1 MGAFYY
7 AKKRPAS
14 SSDNSSAG
22 PEAKRHKPFDSR
34 NRCYHCRNYG
44 HKAPEC
50 RKRIKSE
57 AEKYRE
63 KPIGHIVEGELI
75 KANIVRPSNSSYASP
90 MLLVKKK
97 DGSDRLCVDFR
108 ELNKNTVAD
117 RYPLPLTPDQIARLQ
132 QARYLT
138 SLDMTTGFHQIPI
151 HPNSTEYTTASP
163 TSEVGSKDLLRAMK
177 RQMDFMRDVFH
188 TLTKKDG
195 VELEKFSL
203 PFFNP
208 ELAGADPMGWCETV
222 SKLMGN
228 EPLQDREL
236 FFVLNRAMGG
246 FASQWL
252 TQVPVCGLTWERFK
266 EYFLS
271 HYDGKETA
279 TSTLIKVF
287 EEPPEEDEPTVNFG
301 IRFRSL
307 LAARWS
313 GISNAE
319 LINAVILLRLTS
331 YDQRVE
337 RIALTQDVR
346 TQDQFLREL
355 RALPRSRKRP
365 LPLADDLPT
374 EPETKRSRPSN
385 SQTRCY
391 HCGTP
396 GHKAMECRKKMRTE
410 KQKETRRREWSRPA
424 TSSKVFCLRCRA
436 DGHIAPN
443 CLLRED
449 KKSGHNKE
457 RRVDSCVVEA
467 PTGKLSHQGESFPFC
482 FDSGA
487 ECSLIMESA
496 ASKFS
501 GKRTTDVVVMRGIGN
516 TCVKSTSQIL
526 STVCINGF
534 TLEITFHVLPD
545 KYLKYD
551 IKIGREI
558 LSRGF
563 DVHIT
568 RTSLDICKTKVVNV
582 CDRTVEKEIDLNEV
596 DTEVIGSDKGRLI
609 SILEKF
615 KNSFITGFPRT
626 RVNTGQL
633 EIRLIDLNVTVQRSP
648 YRLSEEERRTG
659 RERIGE
665 LIKANIIRP
674 SNSPFASPMM
684 LVKKKNGS
692 NRLSVDFRALNK
704 NTVADRYPLPLIADQ
719 IARLQNAKY
728 FISLDM
734 ASGFH
739 QIPIH
744 PNSTVYTAFVTPDR
758 QYEYVTMPFG
768 LKNAPSVFQRAIL
781 NALGDLAHSY
791 VVVYLDDVLII
802 ADSVDQA
809 LERLNNVLDT
819 LVKAGFSFNFAKC
832 SFLRTSVLYLGYIIH
847 NGEVRPNP
855 GKIHALSSLP
865 APTMVTQFRQFIGLA
880 SYFRKFVPKF
890 SQTMKPLYAL
900 TSGSKNITWSDRHE
914 NDLDA

>member
-1 MGAFYY
+1 MA
-7 AKKRPAS
+7 
-14 SSDNSSAG
+14 
-22 PEAKRHKPFDSR
+22 
-34 NRCYHCRNYG
+34 
-44 HKAPEC
+44 
-50 RKRIKSE
+50 
-57 AEKYRE
+57 
-63 KPIGHIVEGELI
+63 
-75 KANIVRPSNSSYASP
+75 
-90 MLLVKKK
+90 
-97 DGSDRLCVDFR
+97 
-108 ELNKNTVAD
+108 
-117 RYPLPLTPDQIARLQ
+117 
-132 QARYLT
+132 
-138 SLDMTTGFHQIPI
+138 TTGE
-151 HPNSTEYTTASP
+151 NSLPAHTSNPSGAP
-163 TSEVGSKDLLRAMK
+163 TSEVGSKDLLTAMK
-177 RQMDFMRDVFH
+177 QQMDFMRDVFH

-195 VELEKFSL
+195 VELETFSL
-203 PFFNP
+203 PLFNP
-208 ELAGADPMGWCETV
+208 ELAGADPMG
-222 SKLMGN
+222 
-228 EPLQDREL
+228 
-236 FFVLNRAMGG
+236 
-246 FASQWL
+246 
-252 TQVPVCGLTWERFK
+252 CGLGKFRS
-266 EYFLS
+266 YYLS

-279 TSTLIKVF
+279 TSTLIKMF

-301 IRFRSL
+301 SRLRSL

-319 LINAVILLRLTS
+319 LINAVVLLRLTS

-346 TQDQFLREL
+346 TQDQFPREL

-365 LPLADDLPT
+365 LPLANDPPT
-374 EPETKRSRPSN
+374 EPEAKRSRPSN

-391 HCGTP
+391 HCETP
-396 GHKAMECRKKMRTE
+396 GHKAMECRKKMQTE
-410 KQKETRRREWSRPA
+410 KQKESRRREGSRPA

-443 CLLRED
+443 CPLREE

-467 PTGKLSHQGESFPFC
+467 STGKLTHLGESFPFW

-487 ECSLIMESA
+487 ECSLIKEST

-501 GKRTTDVVVMRGIGN
+501 GKRTTDVVVMRGKGN

-534 TLEITFHVLPD
+534 TLEIAFHVLAD

-551 IKIGREI
+551 IMIGREI
-558 LSRGF
+558 LSQGF

-568 RTSLDICKTKVVNV
+568 RTSLDICKTKVVNI

-633 EIRLIDLNVTVQRSP
+633 EIRLSDPNVTVQRSP
-648 YRLSEEERRTG
+648 YRLSEEERRTVQ
-659 RERIGE
+659 ERIGE

-674 SNSPFASPMM
+674 SNSPFASPML
-684 LVKKKNGS
+684 LVKKKDGS
-692 NRLSVDFRALNK
+692 DRLCVDFL
-704 NTVADRYPLPLIADQ
+704 YPLPLIADQ

-739 QIPIH
+739 QIPIY
-744 PNSTVYTAFVTPDR
+744 PNSTEYTAFVTPDG
-758 QYEYVTMPFG
+758 QYEYVTMPLG
-768 LKNAPSVFQRAIL
+768 LKNAPSVSQRAIL

-819 LVKAGFSFNFAKC
+819 LVKAGFPFNFAKC
-832 SFLRTSVLYLGYIIH
+832 SFLRTSSCRPMRYRLKEGIKNVRPQPDTRHGEKKIFIFKELESSPCVFLR
-847 NGEVRPNP
+847 NGTIGDRLQPQFGGPFKVIKRDNKNYTIKINNRDVTVSIDRLKPAFVIPDDLDEKSTESSNILIPVGQTNACDEIGTNNNDQTAEENIRNSVFDVKAWDMEVFKNAVCEEVRIN
-855 GKIHALSSLP
+855 GKS
-865 APTMVTQFRQFIGLA
+865 
-880 SYFRKFVPKF
+880 
-890 SQTMKPLYAL
+890 
-900 TSGSKNITWSDRHE
+900 
-914 NDLDA
+914 